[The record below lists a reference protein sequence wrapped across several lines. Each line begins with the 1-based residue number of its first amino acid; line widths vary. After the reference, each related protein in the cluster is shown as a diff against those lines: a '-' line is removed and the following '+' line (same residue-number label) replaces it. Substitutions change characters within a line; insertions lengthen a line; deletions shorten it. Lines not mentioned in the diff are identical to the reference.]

1 MVGPDTI
8 KKIRPRPKW
17 IRQKVGYFALLV
29 GALFAKI
36 KVSGRWHLPRNG
48 PYIIAS
54 NHFSYVDPAFFK
66 YAVQKPISFLA
77 ASDREIE
84 NHFMWFVYLYGFIP
98 INRKQLAPSTIKL
111 SKEVFKNKDIL
122 GIFPEGG
129 QSMDAKLKDPKNGAV
144 FLSSIGNV
152 PIIPMAIY
160 GGETAWEDIF
170 NGIRPSVRIN
180 IGKSFGP
187 FALGGLRSER
197 QEQMEKNGYEMI
209 TRIAALLPE
218 RYHGVAEGRIEI
230 QKYQKENKITPRDV

>member
-84 NHFMWFVYLYGFIP
+84 NHFMWFVFLKYCKNHLEIKMLGQFYHLY
-98 INRKQLAPSTIKL
+98 
-111 SKEVFKNKDIL
+111 FK
-122 GIFPEGG
+122 
-129 QSMDAKLKDPKNGAV
+129 
-144 FLSSIGNV
+144 
-152 PIIPMAIY
+152 
-160 GGETAWEDIF
+160 
-170 NGIRPSVRIN
+170 
-180 IGKSFGP
+180 
-187 FALGGLRSER
+187 
-197 QEQMEKNGYEMI
+197 
-209 TRIAALLPE
+209 
-218 RYHGVAEGRIEI
+218 
-230 QKYQKENKITPRDV
+230 TPRSMTS